1 MDINPFRRKG
11 AETPAG
17 TPDSSRQGSQP
28 LNEDDEPLHWT
39 QKTWVWFV
47 AGIGLVVIVLGIWAI
62 IKTNNDK
69 ANAEIEAARQ
79 AQAQAELAL
88 QQQALEHEYDD
99 LNRQFDQFES
109 QRMQITNDSLKLALE
124 EKYNTA
130 KMQVERLQREL
141 RDSKNRSA
149 AEIAKLKAEIET
161 LRGLLRHYVEEIDRL
176 NKENAALREENTHLN
191 QQNQN
196 LQSQVSSTT
205 AQNEQLSRDMARA
218 AKLNVSAVSLTP
230 LNKKGK
236 TEKKVTKARQLQV
249 NFTVLKNV
257 SASTGEKVF
266 YVRITDPS
274 GNVLGASGSFPYEGG
289 HVAYTAKR
297 TVEYGGDDVPVTIY
311 YDSASSTLTPGDYTV
326 EIFTEGYRVHNGR
339 YNKQ

>member
-1 MDINPFRRKG
+1 MDINPFRRKNAPG
-11 AETPAG
+11 TPLPGSNG
-17 TPDSSRQGSQP
+17 TPDIDNPNDS
-28 LNEDDEPLHWT
+28 EPLPWT
-39 QKTWVWFV
+39 QRTWVWLV
-47 AGIGLVVIVLGIWAI
+47 AGMALVAVVLGIWAI
-62 IKTNNDK
+62 IKTNSD
-69 ANAEIEAARQ
+69 NAAKEVEAARQ

-109 QRMQITNDSLKLALE
+109 QRTQIANDSLKLALE

-130 KMQVERLQREL
+130 KMQVERLQRQL
-141 RDSKNRSA
+141 RDTKNMNA
-149 AEIAKLKAEIET
+149 QEIAKLKAEIET

-176 NKENAALREENTHLN
+176 NKENAALREENSQLN
-191 QQNQN
+191 QQNQS

-218 AKLNVSAVSLTP
+218 SKLNVSAVSLTP

-236 TEKKVTKARQLQV
+236 TEKKVQKAQQLMV
-249 NFTVLKNV
+249 NFTVVKNV
-257 SASTGEKVF
+257 SAATGEKVF
-266 YVRITDPS
+266 YVRITDPM
-274 GNVLGASGSFPYEGG
+274 GNVLGAAGSFPYEGG

-311 YDSASSTLTPGDYTV
+311 FDSASSTLSPGDYTV